1 MVAIA
6 AQPLSAENRHCF
18 QHRMAAL
25 AAWPVL
31 HALRQNP
38 RARNGAP
45 VPAHQ

>member
-6 AQPLSAENRHCF
+6 AQPFSTGNSNRF
-18 QHRMAAL
+18 ERRMAAL
-25 AAWPVL
+25 VAWRVL

-45 VPAHQ
+45 VSAHQ